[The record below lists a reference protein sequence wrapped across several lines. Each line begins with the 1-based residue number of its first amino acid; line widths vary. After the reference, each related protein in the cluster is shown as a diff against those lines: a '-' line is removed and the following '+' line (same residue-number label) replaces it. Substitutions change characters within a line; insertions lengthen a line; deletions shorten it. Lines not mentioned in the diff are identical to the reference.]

1 MTDLKQLDL
10 ELRAGRLSRR
20 DFLKAAALFGLSA
33 AAPSVL
39 LGTPAYAATEPKK
52 GGHLKIG
59 TGHGSTT
66 DSLDPATYENN
77 CMQSVGKTI
86 HNYLTQVAANGQ
98 LGSELAE
105 TWEASEGA
113 KKWVFKL
120 RQGVEFHNGQK
131 MTAKDVVASF
141 KHHAGADSK
150 SGAKVIVDAFSD
162 IQADGDYTVVITLKE
177 GNADLPYQVSD
188 YHLAVM
194 PATADGKID
203 AKSGVGCGYYK
214 LKNFEPGVK
223 TTVEK
228 FPNHWNVGAVHL
240 DSADFITIADVT
252 ARVNALTT
260 GEIDAA
266 DRMDVKTLHL
276 LARNKNVRVIETS
289 GNAHYSMPMRCNTD
303 PYKNPDI
310 RLALKYAVDRNA
322 MLETVLRGHGY
333 IGNDHPIGRANRY
346 LDKNLAQRTYDPDK
360 AKSLLKKA
368 GAEGLKVQLSTSDA
382 AFAGAVDAA
391 VLYKEHAAKAG
402 IDVEIIREP
411 SDGYWSNVW
420 MKKPFCFCYWG
431 GRPTED
437 WAFSTAYA
445 ADAEWN
451 DAAWKNDKFNKLL
464 VEARAELDEA
474 KRASMYAEMQAIL
487 SDDGGTIIPIFNNY
501 IGAVTDKVGTPEVI
515 ANDWDLDG
523 QRAVLR
529 WWKTA

>member
-1 MTDLKQLDL
+1 M
-10 ELRAGRLSRR
+10 
-20 DFLKAAALFGLSA
+20 
-33 AAPSVL
+33 
-39 LGTPAYAATEPKK
+39 
-52 GGHLKIG
+52 
-59 TGHGSTT
+59 
-66 DSLDPATYENN
+66 
-77 CMQSVGKTI
+77 
-86 HNYLTQVAANGQ
+86 
-98 LGSELAE
+98 
-105 TWEASEGA
+105 
-113 KKWVFKL
+113 
-120 RQGVEFHNGQK
+120 
-131 MTAKDVVASF
+131 
-141 KHHAGADSK
+141 
-150 SGAKVIVDAFSD
+150 
-162 IQADGDYTVVITLKE
+162 
-177 GNADLPYQVSD
+177 
-188 YHLAVM
+188 
-194 PATADGKID
+194 
-203 AKSGVGCGYYK
+203 
-214 LKNFEPGVK
+214 
-223 TTVEK
+223 
-228 FPNHWNVGAVHL
+228 
-240 DSADFITIADVT
+240 T

-289 GNAHYSMPMRCNTD
+289 GNAHYSMPMRCDTD
-303 PYKNPDI
+303 PYKNPEI

-451 DAAWKNDKFNKLL
+451 DAVWKNDKFNKLL
-464 VEARAELDEA
+464 VQARAELDEA